1 MTMQHF
7 PPPPKRII
15 PRLYDLGLGP
25 LIGRFILL
33 LTTTGRKSGLRRITP
48 LQYEKID
55 GAYYVG
61 SARGAQ
67 ADWFRNLVAN
77 PRVEVR
83 VKSLRFCGQAEAIT
97 APDRIADFLEFR
109 LRRHPCM
116 VGMILKRDGLPAR
129 PTRADLEAYAQK
141 LAMVIIRVPEAGASE
156 LTVHDDQPQ
165 TG

>member
-1 MTMQHF
+1 MPIQHF
-7 PPPPKRII
+7 PPPPNRII
-15 PRLYDLGLGP
+15 PKLYDLGLG
-25 LIGRFILL
+25 LLLGRFILL
-33 LTTTGRKSGLRRITP
+33 LTTTGRKSGLPRTTP

-83 VKSLRFCGQAEAIT
+83 VKSQRWCGQADPVT

-109 LRRHPCM
+109 LRRHPRL
-116 VGMILKRDGLPAR
+116 VGMILKRDGLSGR

-141 LAMVIIRVPEAGASE
+141 LAMVIIRRTA
-156 LTVHDDQPQ
+156 L
-165 TG
+165 

>member
-1 MTMQHF
+1 MTMKHF
-7 PPPPKRII
+7 PPPPNRII

-25 LIGRFILL
+25 LVGRFILL
-33 LTTTGRKSGLRRITP
+33 LTTTGRKSGLPRTTP

-83 VKSLRFCGQAEAIT
+83 VKSLRLCGQAEAVT

-109 LRRHPCM
+109 LHRHPRM

-141 LAMVIIRVPEAGASE
+141 LAMVIIHVDEAGAGESPA
-156 LTVHDDQPQ
+156 HSDQPQ
-165 TG
+165 PR